1 MSSSPSLLSPLMPL
15 TLMVQVQQAA
25 ETMSSDTDQGFLL
38 IIRLGKVLR
47 ESVCVRGYRKG
58 VGGYRG
64 TWFR

>member
-1 MSSSPSLLSPLMPL
+1 MPL